1 MTNALAG
8 RWDSEFYEGYAVSIF
23 VFFFTFYV
31 TLIMLNIVI
40 AIASESYVWAKENGP
55 LIFRSLRIEFAAE
68 VISVEEMFGISHNPI
83 SVSEEISNEQNV
95 SLKKRQ
101 KFRFCNAAS
110 LIVFVFFCGSVYIA
124 VMIYKI
130 YSLEVD
136 GYSSRD
142 ESFLRTAI
150 ATFIFCVFSMLFCF
164 SFLIYA
170 IIFASNNDIHHKD
183 YLGLSK
189 VCDFVTYEISLLGA
203 KGIGFIC
210 YDQA

>member
-1 MTNALAG
+1 
-8 RWDSEFYEGYAVSIF
+8 
-23 VFFFTFYV
+23 
-31 TLIMLNIVI
+31 MLNIVI

-68 VISVEEMFGISHNPI
+68 VISVEEMCGISHNHVSI
-83 SVSEEISNEQNV
+83 SGEDSSEQNV

-101 KFRFCNAAS
+101 KFRFRNAAL
-110 LIVFVFFCGSVYIA
+110 LIVFVFLCGSVYIA

-130 YSLEVD
+130 YSLDVD
-136 GYSSRD
+136 GNSSRD
-142 ESFLRTAI
+142 ESFLRNAI
-150 ATFIFCVFSMLFCF
+150 GTFIFCVFFMLFCF

-170 IIFASNNDIHHKD
+170 IIFASNTDIHREN

-189 VCDFVTYEISLLGA
+189 VCDFVTYEISLVGA

-210 YDQA
+210 YDQT